1 MNKRSIQK
9 IAREVNQAYCDS
21 NPEVPFDETMT
32 KRNLNFKASAA
43 VPKDE
48 AVKIMTDALFLD
60 DPDFEG
66 YNAFK
71 PSVLGR
77 LPSGSMVTLAREGS
91 VCAYVKLP
99 EGAKLPSGF
108 ARKCKIDECDYNPET
123 NEWRL
128 WFD

>member
-48 AVKIMTDALFLD
+48 AVKIMTDALFCES
-60 DPDFEG
+60 PEEQG
-66 YNAFK
+66 YNNFK
-71 PSVLGR
+71 PIFLG
-77 LPSGSMVTLAREGS
+77 
-91 VCAYVKLP
+91 KIP
-99 EGAKLPSGF
+99 EGKTLRKGF
-108 ARKCKIDECDYNPET
+108 AKRVKIDECDTQPDGT
-123 NEWRL
+123 IRL
-128 WFD
+128 WWD